1 MTNDEM
7 GKLMRDV
14 TFVVHDLMRVA
25 YGQIDEYLKKHG
37 LVRSHAFILHALM
50 KGRELPMSELAS
62 KLHVTKQNI
71 TVLTDKLE
79 KLGFVERVNS
89 EKDRRVILI
98 RLSAK
103 GNDFVN
109 GNIDELM
116 NSFSGIFDQ
125 FNSEDLELFKNA
137 IATMKALLIKC
148 GRGTCHE

>member
-1 MTNDEM
+1 MN
-7 GKLMRDV
+7 
-14 TFVVHDLMRVA
+14 
-25 YGQIDEYLKKHG
+25 
-37 LVRSHAFILHALM
+37 
-50 KGRELPMSELAS
+50 ELANR
-62 KLHVTKQNI
+62 LRVTKQNV

-89 EKDRRVILI
+89 AKDRRVVFI

-109 GNIDELM
+109 ANIDELM

-137 IATMKALLIKC
+137 IATMKDLLIKC
-148 GRGTCHE
+148 GRGTCHG